1 MLNYEDMV
9 LLRTTRQHETQQS
22 CNCYICITGR
32 YKGHPKKQPDQIE
45 KIGKKIGMHAAS
57 KDNVLPK
64 YEDIISKKKECIT
77 SSCKTC
83 KQYTG
88 RGIPHK
94 CTLASSS
101 KNIIEQVGDLP
112 SRQREQIVTGLLKE
126 ISMEEKS
133 KPGQSNNLYLSTKGT
148 KQSVTLK
155 PILPSQTFSNGDVD
169 ALQERI
175 NASNTKIETISA
187 LIRSNLHF

>member
-57 KDNVLPK
+57 KDNDLPK
-64 YEDIISKKKECIT
+64 WRHKPKKKECIT
-77 SSCKTC
+77 SCKTC
-83 KQYTG
+83 KQYIG
-88 RGIPHK
+88 CGIPHK

-133 KPGQSNNLYLSTKGT
+133 KSGQSNNLYLSTKGT